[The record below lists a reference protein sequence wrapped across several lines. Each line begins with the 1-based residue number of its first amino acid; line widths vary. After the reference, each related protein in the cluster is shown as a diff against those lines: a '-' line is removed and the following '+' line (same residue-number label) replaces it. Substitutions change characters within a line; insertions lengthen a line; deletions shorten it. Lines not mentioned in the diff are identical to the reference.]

1 MSYSVDLWSSY
12 NKSEKRL
19 ESNYKCLKD
28 FIKMFSEYYSSLSIY
43 ATSLKKIYDIECVSQ
58 NESLQIGI
66 DSFKSDI
73 LNQIRSLNE
82 FLLSIKD
89 DIINPL
95 IILRENILSK
105 IKKNLE
111 ETSKTEKA
119 YHNSVIE
126 IEILKKNFYMSIK
139 EVENYKLK
147 YEIMKKQ
154 NMEENNF
161 QDYNVVESNEV
172 KIATALKNAKEKER
186 KYINYI
192 KDINIMQE
200 EYIEIKKK
208 NLDLFQNNEE
218 ELGLNLKDSLRKY
231 VIFKISYL
239 RNLQYDLD
247 KKSKLIENIN
257 IRKDILDYI
266 FQKSTNAMP
275 PEKWKYSTYKSDIG
289 KNYININV
297 NKDKDIITEVKAY
310 LFNIFN
316 VKNAKEIMD
325 KKDENS
331 IITENLVNKAFS
343 DKSLNFED
351 KRQISNYSE
360 LKRSRRYFLSQLN
373 KTRIKNKLNIGEITF
388 NNLGEI
394 LRQNLV
400 GIEKED
406 NIDFESYKLIII
418 LSTSLYKVEKTN
430 KLRIFL
436 NSFIIDFQIWKK
448 IDFWKKIIQY
458 EIIEEMIKQKRL
470 NLLNLSKENPENKL
484 KRIQLIAKS
493 YLNTYIYH
501 MLSFNVD
508 FNIMNDIISFFSNYY
523 FFEKPTIDF
532 LYNILKNNKKQDIS
546 KIEFDDSNNETFETN
561 EIKNDKKTIIIE
573 ENNYSQL
580 IQKKQPLDNIS
591 KAKQRAI
598 KIEKEKSGDIIYKRY
613 NDNDNLENLNINL
626 INKDNNNFNENE
638 DSKNIKINSS
648 EYVEEDIRSQIA
660 LTENSYEKS
669 DNFLTNIK
677 EKSKLKIV
685 NEDEYYK

>member
-1 MSYSVDLWSSY
+1 M
-12 NKSEKRL
+12 
-19 ESNYKCLKD
+19 
-28 FIKMFSEYYSSLSIY
+28 
-43 ATSLKKIYDIECVSQ
+43 
-58 NESLQIGI
+58 
-66 DSFKSDI
+66 
-73 LNQIRSLNE
+73 
-82 FLLSIKD
+82 
-89 DIINPL
+89 
-95 IILRENILSK
+95 
-105 IKKNLE
+105 
-111 ETSKTEKA
+111 
-119 YHNSVIE
+119 
-126 IEILKKNFYMSIK
+126 
-139 EVENYKLK
+139 
-147 YEIMKKQ
+147 
-154 NMEENNF
+154 
-161 QDYNVVESNEV
+161 
-172 KIATALKNAKEKER
+172 
-186 KYINYI
+186 
-192 KDINIMQE
+192 
-200 EYIEIKKK
+200 
-208 NLDLFQNNEE
+208 
-218 ELGLNLKDSLRKY
+218 
-231 VIFKISYL
+231 
-239 RNLQYDLD
+239 
-247 KKSKLIENIN
+247 
-257 IRKDILDYI
+257 
-266 FQKSTNAMP
+266 
-275 PEKWKYSTYKSDIG
+275 
-289 KNYININV
+289 
-297 NKDKDIITEVKAY
+297 
-310 LFNIFN
+310 
-316 VKNAKEIMD
+316 KNAKEIMD
-325 KKDENS
+325 AKSENL
-331 IITENLVNKAFS
+331 INIENLVNKAFT
-343 DKSLNFED
+343 DKILNFED
-351 KRQISNYSE
+351 KKKIANFSV
-360 LKRSRRYFLSQLN
+360 LKRSRRYLLNYLN
-373 KTRIKNKLNIGEITF
+373 KIRIKNKLNISENIY

-394 LRQNLV
+394 LKQNIS
-400 GIEKED
+400 GIDKEN

-418 LSTSLYKVEKTN
+418 ISTSLYKYNFSK
-430 KLRIFL
+430 KIFL
-436 NSFIIDFQIWKK
+436 QNFINDCPIWKK
-448 IDFWKKIIQY
+448 NEFWEKMIQY

-523 FFEKPTIDF
+523 FFEKATIDF

-613 NDNDNLENLNINL
+613 SDNDNLENLNINL